1 MRLTSEQ
8 NLKPLIPLY
17 FNIKTKRQ
25 NQKKWFCLLVLMMGL
40 GFLMD
45 CIFFGLQAGLA
56 DAIDT
61 YFYVLN
67 QARKGSLHGLGVH
80 IKTLRNN
87 HIDGTC

>member
-1 MRLTSEQ
+1 M
-8 NLKPLIPLY
+8 PP
-17 FNIKTKRQ
+17 FAAG
-25 NQKKWFCLLVLMMGL
+25 QKEGVRGGDANRRFCLLVLMMGL

-45 CIFFGLQAGLA
+45 CIFIGLQAGLA

-61 YFYVLN
+61 YFYVF